1 MNAGLRRSAVEFLI
15 VSSLQLGVTPVVKY
29 TALSIFVERFLPS
42 IKNNNSPTRTNR
54 IDLEVIQDEIL
65 NMSAVYGPIPNG
77 YDILAFYAWLGFLST
92 KLCGGVI
99 SRSLRKKHG
108 DNWLLQPLRQ
118 CNLQLLALVSVW
130 VSSKIHDT
138 RPLSVQSLKSLGD
151 VAIKEQHY
159 TTRDFLE
166 AEVVLLQVLDFEI
179 GASNVAYVF
188 LEDFLI
194 RLRKLARVGDLVKLE
209 ACMDIMD
216 VLYETEET
224 SVLYNSPDFLAAA
237 ILACLF
243 VILAINTPFSAIVP
257 HVPLCGFG

>member
-1 MNAGLRRSAVEFLI
+1 MNAELRRSAVEFLI

-42 IKNNNSPTRTNR
+42 IKNNN
-54 IDLEVIQDEIL
+54 
-65 NMSAVYGPIPNG
+65 
-77 YDILAFYAWLGFLST
+77 
-92 KLCGGVI
+92 
-99 SRSLRKKHG
+99 RSLRKKHG

-118 CNLQLLALVSVW
+118 CNLQLFALVSVW

-166 AEVVLLQVLDFEI
+166 AEVVLLQHLQVLDFEI

-194 RLRKLARVGDLVKLE
+194 RLRKLARVGDLVKLK

-237 ILACLF
+237 ILVASYVISVPKQEHEFPLLSWVKF
-243 VILAINTPFSAIVP
+243 VSSFKEEDTLELARTILQ
-257 HVPLCGFG
+257 HVLKQTTQETCQLWEGKG

>member
-1 MNAGLRRSAVEFLI
+1 MNAELRRSAVEFLI

-29 TALSIFVERFLPS
+29 TALLIFVERFLPS
-42 IKNNNSPTRTNR
+42 IKYNN
-54 IDLEVIQDEIL
+54 
-65 NMSAVYGPIPNG
+65 
-77 YDILAFYAWLGFLST
+77 
-92 KLCGGVI
+92 
-99 SRSLRKKHG
+99 RSLRKKHG

-118 CNLQLLALVSVW
+118 CNLQLFALVSVW
-130 VSSKIHDT
+130 IHDT
-138 RPLSVQSLKSLGD
+138 RPLSVQNLKSLGD

-166 AEVVLLQVLDFEI
+166 AEVVLMQVLDFEI

-194 RLRKLARVGDLVKLE
+194 RLRGLARVGDLVKLE

-216 VLYETEET
+216 LLYETEET
-224 SVLYNSPDFLAAA
+224 SVLYNSPCFLAAA

-243 VILAINTPFSAIVP
+243 VILSINTPFSAIVP
-257 HVPLCGFG
+257 HFPLWLWLILLVVTFSLFRLPHTL

>member
-1 MNAGLRRSAVEFLI
+1 MNAELRRSAVEFLI

-42 IKNNNSPTRTNR
+42 IKNNN
-54 IDLEVIQDEIL
+54 
-65 NMSAVYGPIPNG
+65 
-77 YDILAFYAWLGFLST
+77 
-92 KLCGGVI
+92 
-99 SRSLRKKHG
+99 RSLRKKHG

-118 CNLQLLALVSVW
+118 CNLQLFALVSVW

-194 RLRKLARVGDLVKLE
+194 RLRKLARVGDLVKLK

-237 ILACLF
+237 ILVASYVISVPKQEHEFPLLSWVKF
-243 VILAINTPFSAIVP
+243 VSSFKEEDTLELARTILQ
-257 HVPLCGFG
+257 HVLKQTTQETCQLWEGKG

>member
-42 IKNNNSPTRTNR
+42 IKNNN
-54 IDLEVIQDEIL
+54 
-65 NMSAVYGPIPNG
+65 
-77 YDILAFYAWLGFLST
+77 
-92 KLCGGVI
+92 
-99 SRSLRKKHG
+99 RSLRKKHG

-166 AEVVLLQVLDFEI
+166 AEVVLLQHLQVLDFEI

-224 SVLYNSPDFLAAA
+224 SVASYVITVPKQEHEFPLLSWVKFVSSFKEEDTFELVRT
-237 ILACLF
+237 ILQ
-243 VILAINTPFSAIVP
+243 
-257 HVPLCGFG
+257 HVLKQTTQET

>member
-1 MNAGLRRSAVEFLI
+1 MNAELRRSAVEFLI
-15 VSSLQLGVTPVVKY
+15 VSSLQLGVTPIVKY
-29 TALSIFVERFLPS
+29 TSLSIFVERFLPS
-42 IKNNNSPTRTNR
+42 IKYNN
-54 IDLEVIQDEIL
+54 
-65 NMSAVYGPIPNG
+65 
-77 YDILAFYAWLGFLST
+77 
-92 KLCGGVI
+92 
-99 SRSLRKKHG
+99 RSLRKKQG
-108 DNWLLQPLRQ
+108 DNWLLQPLRL
-118 CNLQLLALVSVW
+118 CNLQLFALVSVW
-130 VSSKIHDT
+130 VSSKIQDT

-166 AEVVLLQVLDFEI
+166 AEVVLMQVLDFEI

-237 ILACLF
+237 ILF
-243 VILAINTPFSAIVP
+243 VSSFKEEDTLELVRTILQHVLKQTTPETCQLREGKGQYNTTLETQSILATPFGKKKKSMIR
-257 HVPLCGFG
+257 

>member
-1 MNAGLRRSAVEFLI
+1 MNAELRRSAVEFLI

-42 IKNNNSPTRTNR
+42 IKNNNS
-54 IDLEVIQDEIL
+54 
-65 NMSAVYGPIPNG
+65 
-77 YDILAFYAWLGFLST
+77 T
-92 KLCGGVI
+92 KLCGGVK

-118 CNLQLLALVSVW
+118 CNLQLFALVSVW

-194 RLRKLARVGDLVKLE
+194 RLRKLARVGDLVKLK

-237 ILACLF
+237 ILACFFLMLSVASYVISVPKQEHEFPLLSWVKF
-243 VILAINTPFSAIVP
+243 VSSFKEEDTLELARTILQ
-257 HVPLCGFG
+257 HVLKQTTQETCQLWEGKG